1 MGMTIAEKIL
11 AQHSGQT
18 EVKPGDVVV
27 VGVDVILDLDLGFI
41 IQGLH
46 PMPTRVADPDKIVII
61 PDHFMPAPS
70 TEAANGLKRMRQF
83 AEKFGIKNFFP
94 EGAHGIGHVVVAE
107 RGFALPGKILACS
120 DSHTC
125 SAGAINCLARGLGG
139 AEMMYVICKGQTWY
153 MLGPTTKIVLEGE
166 LPERVYARDV
176 IHFLGG
182 EYGDFANRNLEWHGE
197 GVHSMAMP
205 GRLTITTMSSEVSA
219 EFSIF
224 PYDAVTEA
232 YLDGRAQT
240 SFEPAA
246 PDPDAT
252 YEDTITIDLGALEPQ
267 VVLPGRVPHNVVGI
281 REVTGTKIDQ
291 AFVGSCANG
300 RLEDIALV
308 AEMLKGRQIASGTRF
323 IVTPGSQNIFREA
336 VNAGYVE
343 TLLAAGVLFTNSTCG
358 LCYGGHMGLLADEE
372 VCITSSTRNFKGR
385 MGSTTAKIYMGSPAA
400 VTASAIKGVIT
411 DPRDL

>member
-27 VGVDVILDLDLGFI
+27 VEVDVILDLDLGFI

-46 PMPTRVADPDKIVII
+46 PIPTRVADPDKIVIV

-94 EGAHGIGHVVVAE
+94 DGTHGIGHVVVAE

-153 MLGPTTKIVLEGE
+153 MLGPTTKVVLEGV
-166 LPERVYARDV
+166 LPERVYPRDI
-176 IHFLGG
+176 IHYLGG

-197 GVHSMAMP
+197 GVHSMHMP
-205 GRLTITTMSSEVSA
+205 GRLTITTMSAEVSA

-232 YLDGRAQT
+232 YLEGRAQK
-240 SFEPAA
+240 SFEPVA

-252 YEDTITIDLGALEPQ
+252 YEDTITIDLGSLEPQ

-308 AEMLKGRQIASGTRF
+308 ADMLKGRQIASGTRF

-358 LCYGGHMGLLADEE
+358 LCYGGHMGLLADGEA
-372 VCITSSTRNFKGR
+372 CITSSTRNFKGR
-385 MGSTTAKIYMGSPAA
+385 MGSTTAEIYMGSPAA